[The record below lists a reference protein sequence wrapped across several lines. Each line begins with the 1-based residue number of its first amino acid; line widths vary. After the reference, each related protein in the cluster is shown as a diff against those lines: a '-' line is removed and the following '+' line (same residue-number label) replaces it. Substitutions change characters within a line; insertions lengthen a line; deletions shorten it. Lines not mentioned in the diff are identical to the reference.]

1 MYIKHIYINNM
12 SSNNRILRIY
22 KSRVNIL
29 KQLGKQGFNVTDY
42 SEFSINEIDTMFSNK
57 QLDMLVTNE
66 NSDNKAYVKYYLD
79 AKQMRPQY
87 LDEIIEDL
95 FLVDT
100 VLTKE
105 DTLVIIVDSE
115 PNDTIIAKVNY
126 LYNHDGIFV
135 VIHNINRLQFNIL
148 EHNLVPPIKIL
159 TESET
164 VQLLKNYNLKDV
176 TQLPEIG
183 RFDPQS
189 LAILLRPGQVCEI
202 ERKSVTAMKY
212 EYYRVCV

>member
-1 MYIKHIYINNM
+1 M

-29 KQLGKQGFNVTDY
+29 KQLGNQGYNVTDY

-66 NSDNKAYVKYYLD
+66 NTDKKTYVKYYLD
-79 AKQMRPQY
+79 AKQVRPQY

-95 FLVDT
+95 FLADT
-100 VLTKE
+100 VLTKD
-105 DTLVIIVDSE
+105 DTLVIIIDGE
-115 PNDTIIAKVNY
+115 PNETIISKVNY
-126 LYNHDGIFV
+126 LYDHDGIFV
-135 VIHNINRLQFNIL
+135 VIHNISRLQFNLL
-148 EHNLVPPIKIL
+148 EHSLVPPIKIL
-159 TESET
+159 TEGET
-164 VQLLKNYNLKDV
+164 SKLMVKYNLKDI
-176 TQLPEIG
+176 TQLPEIS
-183 RFDPQS
+183 RFDPQA
-189 LAILLRPGQVCEI
+189 LAIALRPGQVCSI

>member
-1 MYIKHIYINNM
+1 M

-29 KQLGKQGFNVTDY
+29 TQLGNQGYNVTDY

-66 NSDNKAYVKYYLD
+66 NTDKKTYVKYYLD
-79 AKQMRPQY
+79 AKQVRPQY

-95 FLVDT
+95 FLADT
-100 VLTKE
+100 VLTKD
-105 DTLVIIVDSE
+105 DTLVIIIDGE
-115 PNDTIIAKVNY
+115 PNETIVSKVNY
-126 LYNHDGIFV
+126 LYDHDGIFV
-135 VIHNINRLQFNIL
+135 VIHNISRLQFNLL
-148 EHNLVPPIKIL
+148 EHSLVPPIKIL
-159 TESET
+159 TEGET
-164 VQLLKNYNLKDV
+164 SQLMVKYNLKDI
-176 TQLPEIG
+176 TQLPEIS
-183 RFDPQS
+183 RFDPQA
-189 LAILLRPGQVCEI
+189 LAIALRPGQVCEI

>member
-1 MYIKHIYINNM
+1 M

-29 KQLGKQGFNVTDY
+29 KQLANQGHNITDY

-66 NSDNKAYVKYYLD
+66 NTEQKTYVKYYLD
-79 AKQMRPQY
+79 AKQVRPQY

-95 FLVDT
+95 YSVET
-100 VLTKE
+100 ILTKH
-105 DTLVIIVDSE
+105 DTLVIIIDGE
-115 PNDTIIAKVNY
+115 PNETIIAKVNY

-135 VIHNINRLQFNIL
+135 VIHNISRLQFNIL
-148 EHNLVPPIKIL
+148 EHSLVPPIKIL
-159 TESET
+159 SDGET
-164 VQLLKNYNLKDV
+164 MQLLNTYKLKDT
-176 TQLPEIG
+176 TQLPEIS
-183 RFDPQS
+183 RFDPQA
-189 LAILLRPGQVCEI
+189 LAISLRPGQVCEI

-212 EYYRVCV
+212 DYYRVCV

>member
-1 MYIKHIYINNM
+1 M

-29 KQLGKQGFNVTDY
+29 KQLGIQGYNVTDY

-57 QLDMLVTNE
+57 QLDMLVTKE
-66 NSDNKAYVKYYLD
+66 NTDSKTYVKYYLD

-95 FLVDT
+95 FLADT
-100 VLTKE
+100 VLTKD
-105 DTLVIIVDSE
+105 DTLIIIIDSE

-126 LYNHDGIFV
+126 LYDHDGIFV
-135 VIHNINRLQFNIL
+135 VIHNISRLQFNIL
-148 EHNLVPPIKIL
+148 EHSLVPPIRIL
-159 TESET
+159 SEGET
-164 VQLLKNYNLKDV
+164 TQLLSKYNLKDV

-183 RFDPQS
+183 RFDPQA
-189 LAILLRPGQVCEI
+189 LAISLRPGQVCEI